1 MKRRSFGTAV
11 LGIATVALAV
21 SGCTSLLPK
30 SPPPSF
36 YVLSATAEPG
46 AATVPIAI
54 GVGPVQLPGYTDRP
68 QIAVRTGPN
77 AIDVSETQRWA
88 TPLQQAVANVLMID
102 LGLRLGTDRI
112 TAFPFALGLPRDYD
126 VSVDFFHFEPVSSGQ
141 VLVEALWRIQR
152 SATGDELVVRR
163 SSFSRPV
170 APKDFAAASA
180 ALSDA
185 LGELAVEIATALQ
198 QVHAAR

>member
-1 MKRRSFGTAV
+1 MKRRSFGTVV
-11 LGIATVALAV
+11 LQIATVALAV

-30 SPPPSF
+30 APPSSF

-46 AATVPIAI
+46 AASVPIAI

-77 AIDVSETQRWA
+77 SIDFSETQRWA
-88 TPLQQAVANVLMID
+88 MPLQQAVANVLMID
-102 LGLRLGTDRI
+102 LGRRLGSDRI
-112 TAFPFALGLPRDYD
+112 MAFPFALGLPRDYD
-126 VSVDFFHFEPVSSGQ
+126 VSVDFLHFEPVASGQ
-141 VLVEALWRIQR
+141 VLVEALWRIQ
-152 SATGDELVVRR
+152 SPASGDELVVRR
-163 SSFSRPV
+163 ASFSRAV

-185 LGELAVEIATALQ
+185 LGELAAEIAVALQ
-198 QVHAAR
+198 QAHAAR